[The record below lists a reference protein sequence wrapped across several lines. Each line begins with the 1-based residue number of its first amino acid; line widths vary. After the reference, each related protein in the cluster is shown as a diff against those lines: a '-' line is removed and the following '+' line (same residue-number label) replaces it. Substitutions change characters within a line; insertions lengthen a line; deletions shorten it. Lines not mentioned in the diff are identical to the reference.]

1 MFILNSIQSLTF
13 HKTLQSSSGTIFDES
28 EHGFKNIIVAG
39 KKKVLLILILLI
51 NVEDESKLRNILEK
65 KQATCT
71 YIYFPYFLSVYHFS
85 KYLITFFEFF
95 ITSFN

>member
-51 NVEDESKLRNILEK
+51 NVEDVSNSEIFWKKSKQLVHIFIFRIFFRF
-65 KQATCT
+65 T
-71 YIYFPYFLSVYHFS
+71 IFPS
-85 KYLITFFEFF
+85 T
-95 ITSFN
+95 